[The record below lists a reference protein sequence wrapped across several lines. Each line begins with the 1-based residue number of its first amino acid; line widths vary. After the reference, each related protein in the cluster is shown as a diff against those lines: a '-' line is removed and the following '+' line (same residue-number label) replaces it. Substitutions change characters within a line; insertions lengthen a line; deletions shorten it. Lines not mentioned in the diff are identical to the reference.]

1 MTRRISLIVGIAVAA
16 LTVAVPTA
24 LAEGRLAGSIEP
36 GDVVVGTYRDA
47 HERAGASVNQGEPQ
61 WLKALAARSEGLN
74 RKYGLGEFA
83 GTSQAQSPEL
93 AALQARSIG
102 LNRMYGLG
110 EFASGNGY
118 RDAHERSNPPVGRMP
133 VSLATSSN
141 DIEWPQLGVGLGI
154 GIILVLGFALVIR
167 ATHTR
172 PFAH

>member
-1 MTRRISLIVGIAVAA
+1 MTRKISTIVGVAVAA
-16 LTVAVPTA
+16 LMVAVPTA

-36 GDVVVGTYRDA
+36 GDVAISNYRDA

-61 WLKALAARSEGLN
+61 WLKALAARSEALN

-83 GTSQAQSPEL
+83 GTPQAKSPEL
-93 AALQARSIG
+93 GALEARSIG

-133 VSLATSSN
+133 TSLATSN
-141 DIEWPQLGVGLGI
+141 GDIEWPGVGIGLGV

-167 ATHTR
+167 TASQR